1 MKKNF
6 LFILI
11 FSFVIC
17 RAAVYTDTKYD
28 FIDKTIR
35 TQHYKVAVLSNF
47 PALYYLDKNNKP
59 IGLAIDVLNEVSK
72 KLGFRYSYQI
82 VNNWS
87 EAKKLL
93 SEGEVDF
100 IPGITQT
107 DETLGEFIASI
118 NSIEVASIICLVR
131 NNEIEINNIMELK
144 GKNTG
149 VLKGGATHIKM
160 KDWQN
165 FNLVIFDDID
175 EGLLALLSGKIDG
188 FVLPKTGVIK
198 RIQDLKLEDKFKIVG
213 KPFMEI
219 KRVYLFRK
227 NNQDLKNQ
235 IDKALDEILRSQFYR
250 DVYIK
255 WYGRPEPFW
264 TLGKV
269 LILLSAL
276 FIFLIIVIFLWS
288 YYSINK
294 LNIKLKLQNELLKEN
309 EIIIQKQLNE
319 LKEKNENLNQFNYTV
334 SHDLKTPLITIKGYV
349 ELILRDLEKNKYD
362 NLLKNAKKINNAA
375 DKMQNLIDDLL
386 QYSQLETN
394 QLKNEII
401 NVNNLIVEVYN
412 ILGIAIKDKK
422 IKIMIDKDLKNVYAD
437 KNRMLQI
444 FKNLIENAIKY
455 SNNEIQPIINIGWTS
470 EENGYRTYYVK
481 DNGIGIEEKY
491 KDKIFK
497 LFERLNPKIEGTG
510 VGLAI
515 TKKIIE
521 SYKGKI
527 WFEVNTE
534 TSGTIFYFTLPMI

>member
-1 MKKNF
+1 
-6 LFILI
+6 
-11 FSFVIC
+11 
-17 RAAVYTDTKYD
+17 
-28 FIDKTIR
+28 
-35 TQHYKVAVLSNF
+35 
-47 PALYYLDKNNKP
+47 
-59 IGLAIDVLNEVSK
+59 
-72 KLGFRYSYQI
+72 
-82 VNNWS
+82 
-87 EAKKLL
+87 
-93 SEGEVDF
+93 
-100 IPGITQT
+100 
-107 DETLGEFIASI
+107 
-118 NSIEVASIICLVR
+118 
-131 NNEIEINNIMELK
+131 
-144 GKNTG
+144 
-149 VLKGGATHIKM
+149 
-160 KDWQN
+160 
-165 FNLVIFDDID
+165 
-175 EGLLALLSGKIDG
+175 
-188 FVLPKTGVIK
+188 
-198 RIQDLKLEDKFKIVG
+198 
-213 KPFMEI
+213 
-219 KRVYLFRK
+219 
-227 NNQDLKNQ
+227 
-235 IDKALDEILRSQFYR
+235 
-250 DVYIK
+250 
-255 WYGRPEPFW
+255 
-264 TLGKV
+264 
-269 LILLSAL
+269 
-276 FIFLIIVIFLWS
+276 LIIVIFLWS